1 MNLDKVI
8 CYNLRKDQEG
18 AVDAVKRFGS
28 GDRRHLNQM
37 KKVCVVV
44 VLIISILLSACNQ
57 SIVSEQEMNT
67 AQIETQNFDI
77 AYEILNSALLT
88 HTDESEI
95 IPEFDLDEIRQYAQ
109 EAQGD
114 LVIDT
119 GEENSFPEKLI
130 VEIEEFLYDACDYD
144 LQKFNW
150 EEVQH
155 SVYFELI
162 RKYGSESF
170 EVEPEK
176 LMWNQENPNCV
187 GLFYVST
194 EAGEG
199 YYVLAEKSGGS
210 NGAITVRQVKLEDEN
225 EVTLDEFETQNYGY
239 GSVICYEEEF
249 YYIHLHYNY
258 NLKNFD
264 GVQLHRLNGDAAHEN
279 IMIRYLPMDYSWK
292 NVFSAPVEEQ
302 DSVNSYLSSIREDIT
317 SDTYLENGGAE
328 DISVYMGDEA
338 EAGGQE
344 KDNVPC
350 HGIDFANIGVPVYL
364 EKSNLIPSNTYMTWL
379 LRAKFYLCD
388 EQGEMTELEYLQLNE
403 SGLPSELTLVQLW
416 FHEIDGKIYTFRLYH
431 ICDYNYVLQTVL
443 IQGEELI
450 PIRSDLILPQRTFV
464 LTKGEIFHA

>member
-1 MNLDKVI
+1 
-8 CYNLRKDQEG
+8 
-18 AVDAVKRFGS
+18 
-28 GDRRHLNQM
+28 M
-37 KKVCVVV
+37 KKVCVVI
-44 VLIISILLSACNQ
+44 VLIISALFSACNQ
-57 SIVSEQEMNT
+57 SAVTEREVST
-67 AQIETQNFDI
+67 AQIETQNCVI
-77 AYEILNSALLT
+77 AYGILNRALLAY
-88 HTDESEI
+88 TDESEI

-109 EAQGD
+109 EAQGK

-162 RKYGSESF
+162 RKYGGESF
-170 EVEPEK
+170 EVEPEQIA
-176 LMWNQENPNCV
+176 WNQEKPNCV
-187 GLFYVST
+187 GIFYVNT
-194 EAGEG
+194 ETGED
-199 YYVLAEKSGGS
+199 YYVWVEKSGGS
-210 NGAITVRQVKLEDEN
+210 NGAITVRQVKLKDEK

-264 GVQLHRLNGDAAHEN
+264 GVQLHRLHGDAAHEN

-302 DSVNSYLSSIREDIT
+302 DSVICYLNSIREDIT
-317 SDTYLENGGAE
+317 SDTYLENGGAR

-338 EAGGQE
+338 ETGKLE
-344 KDNVPC
+344 KDDVSC

-379 LRAKFYLCD
+379 LRARFYLCD
-388 EQGEMTELEYLQLNE
+388 EQGELTELEHLELNE
-403 SGLPSELTLVQLW
+403 SSVPSELTLVQLW

-431 ICDYNYVLQTVL
+431 VCDYNYVLQTVL
-443 IQGEELI
+443 IQGEELT
-450 PIRSDLILPQRTFV
+450 PIRSDLILPQRSFV
-464 LTKGEIFHA
+464 LTKGAIFHA